1 MELGGNAPFVVLDD
15 ANIDEAVKGLMLAK
29 MRNGG
34 AACTAGTTEKHFLP
48 FVDFK
53 IYPMQNLDRLFPDPI
68 APMQIPR
75 FYHHFAHAD
84 SLPRIH
90 ATCPPFSSVS
100 VPKFFTKFTI
110 FVPAG
115 TRIAKN
121 CDSGVIRIDYNY
133 CPSWDNNCKI
143 G

>member
-1 MELGGNAPFVVLDD
+1 
-15 ANIDEAVKGLMLAK
+15 
-29 MRNGG
+29 
-34 AACTAGTTEKHFLP
+34 
-48 FVDFK
+48 
-53 IYPMQNLDRLFPDPI
+53 PMQNLDRLFPDPI

-90 ATCPPFSSVS
+90 ATCPLFSSMS

-115 TRIAKN
+115 T
-121 CDSGVIRIDYNY
+121 
-133 CPSWDNNCKI
+133 KI
-143 G
+143 VKSVDHEGLTKITILVVAVTKIVKLVGIEGLGI